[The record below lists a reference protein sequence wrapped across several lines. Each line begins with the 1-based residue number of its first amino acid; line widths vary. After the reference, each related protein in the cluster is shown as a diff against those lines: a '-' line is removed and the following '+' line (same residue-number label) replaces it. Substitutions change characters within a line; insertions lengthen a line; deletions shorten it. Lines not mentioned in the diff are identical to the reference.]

1 MLRMRTDI
9 AAASAD
15 AIASPAA
22 LRLRQP
28 PQEAANLYSIHAS
41 VIDHALP
48 RIASHRRASPARP
61 AGFHGTQH
69 APQPPRR
76 TQRTYV
82 YILLRPSP
90 RAHIHTRTRLA
101 LAQSRTSSTCA
112 SSCHWTELRAMP
124 VSQQCCAPFSL
135 CRHLPSSHNRRAHS
149 RYARDSLS
157 HVESCRAR
165 ARARGWWLPRCLA
178 ASLPRSLTRYCTR
191 SRSSSGTRSERGPL
205 NGLRPSSGPNVPPP
219 RCVRRLPCACAAP
232 LDPLPM
238 SDELSNNRP
247 AARPTRHAAAAL
259 SLRPPR
265 CVPRPLTGLAC

>member
-1 MLRMRTDI
+1 MRMQVCCKSLALPTRATEPPVLQPRGIMLWTRTDI

-15 AIASPAA
+15 AVASPAA

-82 YILLRPSP
+82 YILLRPNP
-90 RAHIHTRTRLA
+90 RAHMHTRTRLA

-112 SSCHWTELRAMP
+112 LSCHWTELRAMP

-165 ARARGWWLPRCLA
+165 ARARGWWA
-178 ASLPRSLTRYCTR
+178 ASLPRSLAR
-191 SRSSSGTRSERGPL
+191 SQDTAPDLARLQGRGASAD
-205 NGLRPSSGPNVPPP
+205 R
-219 RCVRRLPCACAAP
+219 
-232 LDPLPM
+232 
-238 SDELSNNRP
+238 
-247 AARPTRHAAAAL
+247 
-259 SLRPPR
+259 
-265 CVPRPLTGLAC
+265 